1 MVSLDACAWRWV
13 LVSALWAI
21 DRIAA
26 FTTGSSGRSTPVC
39 TGSAGTDVIV
49 ANARE
54 FERLIIDQLRQ
65 HILTESNIR
74 ELVKLVKLVDEEMD
88 ARAHEQ
94 RREQPELAA
103 AEARKALAARRQ
115 LLDSAEVIAGFAED
129 MSEFPLISDIT
140 ETKAFIRTFVK
151 RITVR
156 SGRAVIRYTIP
167 MPQDS
172 PIGRSDAAEVTL
184 NGGVMSSV
192 HVGGPSE
199 TVLRTFCW
207 PIAL

>member
-1 MVSLDACAWRWV
+1 MRRWT
-13 LVSALWAI
+13 
-21 DRIAA
+21 R
-26 FTTGSSGRSTPVC
+26 G
-39 TGSAGTDVIV
+39 
-49 ANARE
+49 
-54 FERLIIDQLRQ
+54 
-65 HILTESNIR
+65 
-74 ELVKLVKLVDEEMD
+74 
-88 ARAHEQ
+88 AHEQ

-192 HVGGPSE
+192 HVGGRSRTRTSDLP
-199 TVLRTFCW
+199 TVNRT
-207 PIAL
+207 L